1 MTKGGTLAR
10 RLATPHMNEAIRAL
24 YQAVYQNEEHATTIN
39 HHLDLLR
46 AARRNARRDHRHATY
61 AWCDKEIAHYTEL
74 LGTLHAERAD
84 LARRIKRTKSLRN
97 EDL

>member
-1 MTKGGTLAR
+1 
-10 RLATPHMNEAIRAL
+10 MNEVTRAL
-24 YQAVYQNEEHATTIN
+24 YQAVQQNENHATTIN

-46 AARRNARRDHRHATY
+46 AARRNARRDHRPATY
-61 AWCDKEIAHYTEL
+61 AWCEKEITRYTEL

-84 LARRIKRTKSLRN
+84 LAQRIKRAKTLRN